1 MDYNRVQSY
10 IKSHVLPKLDS
21 LPDDVASVK
30 QAFDAWKADWTTAR
44 AVKLD
49 NLDATISSRASSQAV
64 DGVRGGVD
72 TTLTKLATLEGSVAR
87 LQDGLASVETG
98 LAGIEGNVS
107 DLRNAK
113 IGLDREYLIAE
124 NKAVSVKG
132 SGHIFYLKPSAK
144 ASITIDRKKYTF
156 GNSNASVWF
165 CIKVTNAFSSVE
177 FHIGEYDFTILNP
190 NSHGLV
196 FLPGSMFLKQAV
208 QDYSFQSLRNCYG
221 LEPIR
226 FTKGFSTSATGV
238 EVVYTLDPT

>member
-1 MDYNRVQSY
+1 M
-10 IKSHVLPKLDS
+10 
-21 LPDDVASVK
+21 
-30 QAFDAWKADWTTAR
+30 
-44 AVKLD
+44 
-49 NLDATISSRASSQAV
+49 
-64 DGVRGGVD
+64 D

-107 DLRNAK
+107 DLRSAK
-113 IGLDREYLIAE
+113 IGLDREYLIVE
-124 NKAVSVKG
+124 DKAVSVKG
-132 SGHIFYLKPSAK
+132 SGHIFYLRPSAK
-144 ASITIDRKKYTF
+144 ASITIDGKKYTF

-165 CIKVTNAFSSVE
+165 CNKVTGAFSSVV
-177 FHIGEYDFTILNP
+177 FHIGEYDFISLST
-190 NSHGLV
+190 NSHRLA

-208 QDYSFQSLRNCYG
+208 QDYSFQSLTNCYG